1 MSRKLRV
8 EYAGA
13 IYHVFQR
20 GNNKE
25 YIFKNDIEKA
35 FFIKQLKEYRL
46 VNNYEILAFT
56 IMDNHYHIIIRTS
69 EVSLGIVMHFINN
82 IYSKY
87 YNFHHKRTGH
97 VFEERYKCKL
107 VENDAY
113 LIWLLRYIHR
123 NPVRAHLC
131 NKVEDYKWSSDNL
144 YRYNKEVFVNIN
156 FILNILSQERNDAL
170 RAYLQLVSTP
180 EDEDQAKDYESIKY
194 LCPNISSSYNQVE
207 PIAPIKLTNRESIN
221 RMNMD
226 EILKNICQTTENIE
240 LIKAGSKKHYLTDIK
255 IEFIKTA
262 IDNKY
267 TFKAIG
273 EFIGVSQSAI
283 SRLLSDKG
291 CNKYIFDKKT
301 H

>member
-1 MSRKLRV
+1 MSRKHRMEFV
-8 EYAGA
+8 GA

-20 GNNKE
+20 GNNRE
-25 YIFKNDIEKA
+25 YIFQNEIEKS
-35 FFIKQLKEYRL
+35 FFIKQLREYIQ

-56 IMDNHYHIIIRTS
+56 IMNNHYHIIIRTN
-69 EVSLGIVMHFINN
+69 EASLSIIMHFINN
-82 IYSKY
+82 IYGKY
-87 YNFHHKRTGH
+87 YNFHHNRTGH

-131 NKVEDYKWSSDNL
+131 EKVEDYKWSSDNL
-144 YRYNKEVFVNIN
+144 YRCNRELFVNIN
-156 FILNILSQERNDAL
+156 FILDILSQKRSDAIK
-170 RAYLQLVSTP
+170 AYLQLVSTP
-180 EDEDQAKDYESIKY
+180 EDEDKIKDYESIKNMY
-194 LCPNISSSYNQVE
+194 PNISSSYNQTE
-207 PIAPIKLTNRESIN
+207 PTKLIN
-221 RMNMD
+221 RASSYRMTLD
-226 EILKNICQTTENIE
+226 EILKNTCPISEYIG
-240 LIKAGSKKHYLTDIK
+240 LIKSGSKKHHLTPIK

-283 SRLLSDKG
+283 SRLLLDKG
-291 CNKYIFDKKT
+291 CSNYILDERNS
-301 H
+301 